1 MNLPNRLTLLR
12 IALVPL
18 YMVLVCANF
27 PFHHTAALA
36 VFGIASFTDL
46 LDGKIARSRGLV
58 TNLGKFLDPIAD
70 KLLTTAAYVLFLM
83 CGCIDVW
90 AIMLILAR
98 EFMVT
103 SVRLMAAGDGTVV
116 AASFAGKLKTVMQY
130 VAIIAMTVVMQ
141 WCEMCAAWWPWMP
154 AAAYD
159 VPLVIGRVLIW
170 VAVVF
175 TVWSGF
181 QYFWQFPPYFSD
193 GR

>member
-12 IALVPL
+12 IVLVPL
-18 YMVLVCANF
+18 YMVLVCVEF

-36 VFGIASFTDL
+36 VFVIASLTDL

-70 KLLTTAAYVLFLM
+70 KLLTTASFLLFLVWD
-83 CGCIDVW
+83 CIDVW
-90 AIMLILAR
+90 AVMLILAR

-130 VAIIAMTVVMQ
+130 IAIIAMTVAMQ
-141 WCEMCAAWWPWMP
+141 WRELCVSFWAWMP

-159 VPLVIGRVLIW
+159 MPLVICRVLIW
-170 VAVVF
+170 IAVVF

-181 QYFWQFPPYFSD
+181 QYFWQFRRYFSED
-193 GR
+193 R